1 MSKLERHIRRKWVRG
16 KPNKFLPH
24 ADVLFDLIKTKD
36 ERIDPTKTLD
46 SEKYFEFFERKKT
59 NIGICVKDLYLNVI
73 GITKF

>member
-1 MSKLERHIRRKWVRG
+1 MRG

-46 SEKYFEFFERKKT
+46 SEKYFESLILWKKKNEYWHLRERPLFKRHRHNKILGT
-59 NIGICVKDLYLNVI
+59 AKPLRW
-73 GITKF
+73 

>member
-1 MSKLERHIRRKWVRG
+1 MRG

-46 SEKYFEFFERKKT
+46 SEKYFEFFERKET

-73 GITKF
+73 DITKF